1 MTRTSTILIGL
12 GLAAEALLAAD
23 LLGERRAAI
32 AARSRA
38 QTAARTPALV
48 LAPGR
53 GISPPKGTDP
63 AARLAAILAD
73 RGSAAG
79 IRLVTRPVAASDAA
93 GLILLDIDATGAEP
107 ALRRF
112 ARTTEQGPPLVRFL
126 HWTIRPV
133 SAGTLR
139 LSARAAA
146 PLAQPTPSPAA
157 GERIALHP
165 YPDTGADDD
174 TSPLFAVDTE
184 TDAAPA
190 GGGGGLPHLLGIV
203 GRLSAPQAMVRD
215 RTDSVRTIGIGAVI
229 DGWTVAAIAADR
241 VRFRRGTE
249 ERTAVLPPQAD
260 AP

>member
-1 MTRTSTILIGL
+1 MTRTTVILIGL
-12 GLAAEALLAAD
+12 GLAAEILLGAY
-23 LLGERRAAI
+23 LLGERREAI
-32 AARSRA
+32 AARSGA
-38 QTAARTPALV
+38 QTAARVPALA
-48 LAPGR
+48 LAPGQ
-53 GISPPKGTDP
+53 GLTPPHAMDP

-79 IRLVTRPVAASDAA
+79 IRLVTRPVAASDAT
-93 GLILLDIDATGAEP
+93 GLTLLDIDATGPEP
-107 ALRRF
+107 ALRSF
-112 ARTTEQGPPLVRFL
+112 ARATEHGPPLVRFL

-146 PLAQPTPSPAA
+146 PLAQPTASPLA

-165 YPDTGADDD
+165 YPDTGPGDA
-174 TSPLFAVDTE
+174 SPLFAVDTA
-184 TDAAPA
+184 TDAVPA
-190 GGGGGLPHLLGIV
+190 GGGGDLPHLLGIV
-203 GRLSAPQAMVRD
+203 GRLSAPEAMVRD
-215 RTDSVRTIGIGAVI
+215 RTDSIRTIGIGAAI
-229 DGWTVAAIAADR
+229 DGWTVAAITADR